1 MPRKRP
7 QRIGCWLFL
16 ALLVVALVLGWHE
29 LQRMMR
35 EHPERFPWTEL
46 SLGDPVGPFTGIKLA
61 ALTDE
66 PERCRALLAASGFA
80 EKPYRQPAA
89 TSSQCQVPDGTLI
102 IPEGRRSIDYS
113 PSGLMTACPVAAAL
127 ALWEREVVQQAASR
141 HFDSRVVRIDHAGSF
156 SCRRLYGRS
165 EGRYSE
171 HATADAVDILAFRL
185 GNGRRIS
192 VLRDWRGDPKE
203 MAFLRE
209 VRDGAC
215 DLFSTVLSPDY
226 NSAHADHFHLDQA
239 ERGASGWRLCR

>member
-1 MPRKRP
+1 MPRPR
-7 QRIGCWLFL
+7 QRRIGCWLFL
-16 ALLVVALVLGWHE
+16 AILAVAALLGWRE

-46 SLGDPVGPFTGIKLA
+46 SLDDPVGPFTGIKLA

-66 PERCRALLAASGFA
+66 PNRCRTLLAASGFA
-80 EKPYRQPAA
+80 EQAYRQPPEVDDR
-89 TSSQCQVPDGTLI
+89 CRVPDGVHI
-102 IPEGRRSIDYS
+102 IPENRRSIAYS

-127 ALWEREVVQQAASR
+127 ALWEREVVQPAARR

-165 EGRYSE
+165 EGRFSE
-171 HATADAVDILAFRL
+171 HATADAIDILAFRL
-185 GNGRRIS
+185 GNGRRVA
-192 VLRDWRGDPKE
+192 VLRDWDDEPSE

-239 ERGASGWRLCR
+239 ARGATGWRLCR